1 MKRIILY
8 LLLISTCL
16 SVYALPPSNKKTGK
30 RLKVGLV
37 LGGGGAKGAA
47 EVGVLKYIE
56 QSGIPI
62 DYIAGTS
69 IGSIIGGLY
78 ACGYRSADLDSMF
91 TTQEWISLLLDRNDS
106 VADNFITKKDGVTY
120 VLGFPIKRQKNK
132 DDFSEVY
139 SGSGGTLVGDSV
151 VALLD
156 RMTGRTDSISFDDL
170 PIPFRCVAVDVKR
183 LKEVELSSG
192 RLSVAMRSSMAIP
205 GVFKPVRRD
214 GMILIDGGALNNLP
228 VDVVRRMGADVVIA
242 VDLTQNKREARN
254 KTMKQKKGFIPTLL
268 QWVNKRPDLEKYNE
282 NRNNCD
288 VYINPDLKGF
298 SAADFNAEKIQ
309 AMIERGEKA
318 GKKALGDLKKLKKR
332 VM

>member
-1 MKRIILY
+1 MKRILLY
-8 LLLISTCL
+8 LLLLSTCL
-16 SVYALPPSNKKTGK
+16 SVSALPPTNKKTGK

-228 VDVVRRMGADVVIA
+228 VDVVRRMGAHVVIA

-254 KTMKQKKGFIPTLL
+254 KTMKHKKGLIPTLL

-309 AMIERGEKA
+309 TMIERGEKA
-318 GKKALGDLKKLKKR
+318 GKKALGDLKKLKKK